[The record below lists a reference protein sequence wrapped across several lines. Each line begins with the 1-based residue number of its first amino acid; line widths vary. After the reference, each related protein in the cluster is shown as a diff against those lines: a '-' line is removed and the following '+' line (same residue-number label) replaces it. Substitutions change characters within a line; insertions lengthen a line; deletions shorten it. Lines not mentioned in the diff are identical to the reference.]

1 MRACKLTNDISKV
14 IILNQSKINFMSDGK
29 KNRKISSIQEYTVQ
43 VETIQ
48 ARIKK
53 PAGEDIDENN
63 VEGDTDAHV
72 ILLVCKY

>member
-48 ARIKK
+48 LIPTHSLSYWYANI
-53 PAGEDIDENN
+53 EN
-63 VEGDTDAHV
+63 
-72 ILLVCKY
+72 